1 MTNPPVHL
9 LFDIAGYL
17 TATATYLLLRRR
29 YGSRRSPLP
38 AGFGLYYF
46 VCASSGAIVG
56 SVLLGTANLWLSGVE
71 GSLGKSVLGALVG
84 GIVAIEVMK
93 HRYRIRGSTGGLLVP
108 GLAFGIAVGRIGCFM
123 AGLSDYTHGVPT
135 TLPLGHDFGDGV
147 LRHPVQ
153 LYEAAAMVLFGIAY
167 LTALRRNPVTLL
179 PWGFYAFTGFY
190 AAQRLLWEFLKPYA
204 DIALALNLFQWL
216 CLALL
221 AYSIWLSRA
230 ARSTTMETT
239 G

>member
-1 MTNPPVHL
+1 LTDLPVHL
-9 LFDIAGYL
+9 LFDVAGYL
-17 TATATYLLLRRR
+17 TATITYLLLRRR
-29 YGSRRSPLP
+29 YGGLGSPLP

-46 VCASSGAIVG
+46 VCASSGAIAG
-56 SVLLGTANLWLSGVE
+56 SVLLGTANLWLSGVD
-71 GSLGKSVLGALVG
+71 GGLGKSVLGALVG
-84 GIVAIEVMK
+84 GIVAIEGMK
-93 HRYRIRGSTGGLLVP
+93 RRYGIRGSTGGLLVP
-108 GLAFGIAVGRIGCFM
+108 GIAFGIAVGRIGCFT
-123 AGLSDYTHGVPT
+123 AGLSDYTHGVAT
-135 TLPLGHDFGDGV
+135 SGPLGYDFGDGV

-153 LYEAAAMVLFGIAY
+153 LYEAAAMALFGVAY
-167 LTALRRNPVTLL
+167 LAMLRRAPATLL

-221 AYSIWLSRA
+221 AYSIWLSRN
-230 ARSTTMETT
+230 ARSTTMEIS